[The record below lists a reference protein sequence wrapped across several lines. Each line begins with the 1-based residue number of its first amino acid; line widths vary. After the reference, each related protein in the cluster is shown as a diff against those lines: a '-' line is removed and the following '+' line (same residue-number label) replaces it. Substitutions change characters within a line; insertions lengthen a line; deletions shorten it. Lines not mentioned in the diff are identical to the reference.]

1 MIAFRLVVVFPLLND
16 SQTERD
22 NGLLQQVW
30 W

>member
-1 MIAFRLVVVFPLLND
+1 MIAFRLVVVFSFLND